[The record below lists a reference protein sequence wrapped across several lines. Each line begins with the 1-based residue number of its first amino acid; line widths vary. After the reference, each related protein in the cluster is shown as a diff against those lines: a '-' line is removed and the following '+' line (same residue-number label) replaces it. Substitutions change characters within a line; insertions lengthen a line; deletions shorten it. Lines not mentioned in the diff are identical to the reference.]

1 METAKSKSF
10 ISFAIILLF
19 SISTAFSNSNNKFK
33 SISETD
39 EDEFVQKL
47 IYPNPASD
55 FMYLSADV
63 EKIEIF
69 DISGN
74 LINSFNND
82 NEVGKISISNFNT
95 GFYVVKIFS
104 KSGKIYLHKMA
115 FVK

>member
-19 SISTAFSNSNNKFK
+19 SISTAFSNSNNNFK

-39 EDEFVQKL
+39 EEEFVQKL

-55 FMYLSADV
+55 FVYLNDNV
-63 EKIEIF
+63 QKLEIF

-74 LINSFNND
+74 LIETFIN
-82 NEVGKISISNFNT
+82 NEVGKMSISNFNT

>member
-19 SISTAFSNSNNKFK
+19 SISTAFSNSLNTKK
-33 SISETD
+33 SLLETD
-39 EDEFVQKL
+39 DEEFVQKL

-55 FMYLSADV
+55 FVYLNDNV
-63 EKIEIF
+63 QKLEIY

-74 LINSFNND
+74 LIETFINN
-82 NEVGKISISNFNT
+82 NFGKMSIINFNT
-95 GFYVVKIFS
+95 GFYVIKVYSI
-104 KSGKIYLHKMA
+104 SGKIYLHKMA

>member
-1 METAKSKSF
+1 METAKSKSL
-10 ISFAIILLF
+10 ISFVIILLF
-19 SISTAFSNSNNKFK
+19 SVSTTF

-39 EDEFVQKL
+39 EDEFVLKL

-55 FMYLSADV
+55 YVYLSADV

-69 DISGN
+69 DINGN

-82 NEVGKISISNFNT
+82 NEVGKMSLSNFNT